1 MWLYDSVMSMCIRI
15 WEVERTAVR
24 RGDVGGSGH
33 DTVVGRR
40 KWCERRLNGEAE
52 TTEVIFKPQVRAN
65 RRQRK
70 NERTIVE
77 RGPPCYPRGSTSAR
91 LAGPFRS

>member
-24 RGDVGGSGH
+24 GGDVGGSGH

-40 KWCERRLNGEAE
+40 K
-52 TTEVIFKPQVRAN
+52 
-65 RRQRK
+65 
-70 NERTIVE
+70 
-77 RGPPCYPRGSTSAR
+77 
-91 LAGPFRS
+91 